1 MTDIPK
7 DIIYLKSHEWVRIE
21 NDNSITIGIT
31 DYAQD
36 QLGDIV
42 FIELPELGRTLVHG
56 EEAAIVESVK
66 AASDIYTPISG
77 EVVMINEKIIESPEI
92 VNISPYE
99 EGWFYKMKPS
109 NREELDNLLSPEEYK
124 KLCED

>member
-7 DIIYLKSHEWVRIE
+7 DIIYLKSHEWARIE

-42 FIELPELGRTLVHG
+42 FIELPELGRTLVRG
-56 EEAAIVESVK
+56 EEVAIVESVK